1 MLVQSSTSKQAIET
15 GNGFNESPSQQGGDG
30 GGHSRLPKGGGV
42 GAQKAAVDVGAA
54 TPHGGGVEDRT
65 VSLSD
70 LMQRS
75 QAETLLDKT
84 DSVSKPMQAPS
95 QADLLKHT
103 PSATAPSNAP
113 SLSELM
119 KQTPSATAPSSAP
132 SLSELMKQT
141 PSATAPSSAPSLS
154 ELMKQAPSATAPS
167 SGRSLSELMKQT
179 PSATAPSSAPSLSE
193 LMKQT
198 PSATAPSSAPSLSE
212 LMKQTPLATAP
223 SSAPSLSELMKQT
236 PSATAPSSAP
246 SLSELMKQTPSATAP
261 SSAPSLSE
269 LMKQTPL
276 ATAPSSAPSLSELMK
291 QTPLATAPSSAPSL
305 SELMKQHEA
314 TKHESAKPHQVLPG
328 GTEAGSSLLLSVK
341 GHQRNTASSAAAI
354 EDDEPLTLADL
365 MKQLDTNEKL
375 ENVSAPS
382 PHTGH
387 YSYESGS
394 DLLLVTPSHYDHYP
408 MGDVTMGAFP
418 YASMSHASGWSSSD
432 HGTPSSVTS
441 SQQYGCS
448 QGFPTSSAL
457 SHDSHML
464 LSRGGRVEHVKD
476 FAPKDMSLNMVLHS
490 VAKAISVT
498 GKEETDPTVSGSTSV
513 VAIVPQAEASPG
525 GIVVSK
531 RCYSR
536 YVNYGLVEAAI
547 LKSFVRDWTGRK
559 VQRFSFSTPSP
570 DDVILANRKGFTQ

>member
-15 GNGFNESPSQQGGDG
+15 GNGVNESPSQQGGDG
-30 GGHSRLPKGGGV
+30 GGHSRLPKGGWV

-75 QAETLLDKT
+75 QAETSLDKT

-95 QADLLKHT
+95 QVDLLKHT

-119 KQTPSATAPSSAP
+119 KQTPS
-132 SLSELMKQT
+132 
-141 PSATAPSSAPSLS
+141 
-154 ELMKQAPSATAPS
+154 
-167 SGRSLSELMKQT
+167 
-179 PSATAPSSAPSLSE
+179 
-193 LMKQT
+193 
-198 PSATAPSSAPSLSE
+198 
-212 LMKQTPLATAP
+212 
-223 SSAPSLSELMKQT
+223 
-236 PSATAPSSAP
+236 
-246 SLSELMKQTPSATAP
+246 
-261 SSAPSLSE
+261 
-269 LMKQTPL
+269 
-276 ATAPSSAPSLSELMK
+276 
-291 QTPLATAPSSAPSL
+291 ATAPSSAPSL

-341 GHQRNTASSAAAI
+341 GHQRNTASSSAAI

-365 MKQLDTNEKL
+365 MKQLDTNAKL

-476 FAPKDMSLNMVLHS
+476 FAPKDMSVNMVLHS

-536 YVNYGLVEAAI
+536 YVNYGLIEAAI